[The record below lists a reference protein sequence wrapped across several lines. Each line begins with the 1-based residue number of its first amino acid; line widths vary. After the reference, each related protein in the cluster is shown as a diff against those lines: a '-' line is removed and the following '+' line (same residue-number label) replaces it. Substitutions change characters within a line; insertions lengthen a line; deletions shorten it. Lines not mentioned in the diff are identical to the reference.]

1 MSEPSDR
8 PDRAAVHRAM
18 ARLDGLARGLGPDE
32 ATTRQIVEA
41 VVADMP
47 DQPEE
52 GRFTEARRRMIV
64 ASA

>member
-1 MSEPSDR
+1 MSEPSGTADK
-8 PDRAAVHRAM
+8 ATIHRAM
-18 ARLDGLARGLGPDE
+18 ARLDGFARGLGLNE

-41 VVADMP
+41 VIADMP

-52 GRFTEARRRMIV
+52 ERLTEARRRMIV

>member
-1 MSEPSDR
+1 MSEPASN
-8 PDRAAVHRAM
+8 PDRAPVHRAM
-18 ARLDGLARGLGPDE
+18 ARLDGFARGLGLDG

-52 GRFTEARRRMIV
+52 ERLAEARSRMII